1 MPSGEHPFD
10 GDMIL
15 IKKKNKNKNNGFE
28 IKRIYQWRAK
38 TYDRRRG
45 GSLKRSFHRP

>member
-15 IKKKNKNKNNGFE
+15 IKNKNKNKIAVDVNG
-28 IKRIYQWRAK
+28 QCLSA
-38 TYDRRRG
+38 G
-45 GSLKRSFHRP
+45 G

>member
-15 IKKKNKNKNNGFE
+15 IKNKNKNKNKNESAASSQEVGSDSS
-28 IKRIYQWRAK
+28 RGAA
-38 TYDRRRG
+38 RR
-45 GSLKRSFHRP
+45 LD